1 MVAPLTVKQ
10 TSRTVLNRK
19 AFDEIDLALADALF
33 EFAVE
38 VVEAAHP
45 PDAPPFGQGLL
56 EGGGAIAWAGTK
68 KVNGTT
74 IGGRQ
79 IVKPRA
85 LKLDPRK
92 VTAIAGWGF
101 PARFVER
108 GTIDTPAEPF
118 LTPALASKAP
128 GAKSSIGR
136 ALGASLAA
144 RGVTR

>member
-1 MVAPLTVKQ
+1 MAALTRKM
-10 TSRTVLNRK
+10 TSRTVLNRA
-19 AFDEIDLALADALF
+19 AFHEIDLALADALF
-33 EFAVE
+33 EEAVRI
-38 VVEAAHP
+38 VESAHP
-45 PDAPPFGQGLL
+45 PDAPPFGEGLL

-74 IGGRQ
+74 IGGKQ

-85 LKLDPRK
+85 LKLDPTK

-101 PARFVER
+101 PARFVEL

-118 LTPALASKAP
+118 LGPAAAAEAP
-128 GAKSSIGR
+128 GAKAAIGR